1 MRSLNELTRYI
12 KTAATSQLVVN
23 TAITGESFE
32 REDHDLYPLVHIVPG
47 AWRISGNL
55 IINKFAIIILDLGS
69 EDGTHRAE
77 NLSDTQLVGADI
89 VTKLIKDSA
98 DLTSQAMSWEMI
110 GEATKVVDAEGDN
123 STGWILELEV
133 SQTYDKNNC
142 ILPV

>member
-12 KTAATSQLVVN
+12 KTAASAGLVVN
-23 TAITGESFE
+23 TVLTGESFE
-32 REDHDLYPLVHIVPG
+32 KEDRDLYPLVHIVPG
-47 AWRISGNL
+47 AWRISGNIL
-55 IINKFAIIILDLGS
+55 VNKFLLIILDLGS

-98 DLTSQAMSWEMI
+98 DLTSDLMSWQMI
-110 GEATKVVDAEGDN
+110 GEATKVVDADGDN
-123 STGWILELEV
+123 ATGWIIELEV
-133 SQTYDKNNC
+133 SQTFDKNNC